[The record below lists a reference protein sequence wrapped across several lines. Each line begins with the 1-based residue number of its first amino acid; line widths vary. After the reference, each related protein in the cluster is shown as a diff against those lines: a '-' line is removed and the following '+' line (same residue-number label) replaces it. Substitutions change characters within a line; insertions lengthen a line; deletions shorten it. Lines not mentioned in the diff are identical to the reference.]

1 MDDTSYKITS
11 HPHAHCIQC
20 EQGRT
25 NPGGFQGNNLQDDRT
40 WRDPSDIAQRHAAVQ
55 SKGNRSIRR
64 YDDGGSGMSLENFAL
79 ERLESKM
86 GRDISPP
93 LGTNILAPVALAL
106 AA

>member
-1 MDDTSYKITS
+1 
-11 HPHAHCIQC
+11 
-20 EQGRT
+20 
-25 NPGGFQGNNLQDDRT
+25 
-40 WRDPSDIAQRHAAVQ
+40 
-55 SKGNRSIRR
+55 
-64 YDDGGSGMSLENFAL
+64 MSLENFAL